1 VLGPPL
7 FTVCID
13 NLETEIESRR
23 LNVLVKKFA
32 DDTKGAKVIRGVED
46 YKRRRGRGKDAGSFR
61 LTLRLGIQLGHCIQ
75 LQQMQGDACKKN
87 P

>member
-1 VLGPPL
+1 M
-7 FTVCID
+7 
-13 NLETEIESRR
+13 
-23 LNVLVKKFA
+23 
-32 DDTKGAKVIRGVED
+32 RGVE
-46 YKRRRGRGKDAGSFR
+46 YYERSRGQRKDAGSFR